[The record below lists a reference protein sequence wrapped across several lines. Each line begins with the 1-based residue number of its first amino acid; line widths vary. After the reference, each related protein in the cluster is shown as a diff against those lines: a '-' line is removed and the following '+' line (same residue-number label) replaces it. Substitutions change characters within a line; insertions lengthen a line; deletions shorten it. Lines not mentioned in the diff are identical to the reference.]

1 MPLTTIAYLCLSGL
15 AFVASVLIHP
25 EWGLYGYLSTYN
37 ISPFQQW
44 WGIFLPDF
52 AKRYNMFFVIGM
64 AAGMVF
70 QYRKLKCPEVFSS
83 QEGLLVF
90 FIVVCWLS
98 TLTGFSLDVDELQ
111 WKMLKIGTVLLM
123 ATRIIT
129 TRKRFEKTLLVLIA
143 VGGYLGYA
151 LHSGAG
157 GWVGGRFD
165 RGFGGSDFAESNFLA
180 AHFAW
185 LLPSAGVRFL
195 AGDKKMKALCAV
207 SGALMVNAIVITR
220 SRGTFLALALGAAAT
235 LWFLPRIRF
244 YRKHIVVGLVVGL
257 LGALSLTD
265 RAFWERMSTLESDKV
280 EEDASAQSRLE
291 AWKVALRMWGDY
303 PLGVGVGRYKDH
315 AGHYNPNLAGRDTHN
330 TYLRCLAETG
340 AQGLLALLFLIVSSL
355 RMLKKIEKQAATLE
369 PRIGVFYALNAF
381 ALRISLIIYLTA
393 ALFISSV
400 YIEEFYWLLMF
411 PLFLMRALKNEKTSE
426 EISQGTGGIRFFE
439 SVQGI
444 R

>member
-1 MPLTTIAYLCLSGL
+1 MPLTSIAYLCLSGL

-25 EWGLYGYLSTYN
+25 EWGLYAYLSTYN

-44 WGIFLPDF
+44 WGAFLPDF
-52 AKRYNMFFVIGM
+52 AKRYNMFFVIAM
-64 AAGMVF
+64 AAGMVL
-70 QYRKLKCPEVFSS
+70 QYRKLKCPEVFSTH
-83 QEGLLVF
+83 EGLLVV
-90 FIVVCWLS
+90 FIMMCWVS
-98 TLTGFSLDVDELQ
+98 SLTGPTFHVDELQ

-129 TRKRFEKTLLVLIA
+129 TRERFERTLLALIA

-157 GWVGGRFD
+157 GWMGGRFD
-165 RGFGGSDFAESNFLA
+165 RGFGGSDFAEGNFLA

-185 LLPSAGVRFL
+185 LLPLAGVRFL

-207 SGALMVNAIVITR
+207 SGALMVNAVIITR
-220 SRGTFLALALGAAAT
+220 SRGAFLALALGAAAT
-235 LWFLPRIRF
+235 LWYLPRLRV
-244 YRKHIVVGLVVGL
+244 YRKQIVVGLVVGL
-257 LGALSLTD
+257 VGALSLTD

-340 AQGLLALLFLIVSSL
+340 AQGLVVLLLLIFSSL
-355 RMLKKIEKQAATLE
+355 KMLRKIERQAAVLE
-369 PRIGVFYALNAF
+369 DRVATFYFMNAF

-393 ALFISSV
+393 AFFISSV
-400 YIEEFYWLLMF
+400 YIEEFYWFLMF

-426 EISQGTGGIRFFE
+426 EISQRTDDIRFFE
-439 SVQGI
+439 GVQGI